1 MLSVEELYCRVD
13 DFVIEMKKQINEQQ
27 VGQPENRGRPR
38 KMSLSEVMTILIMFH
53 TEGYRD
59 FKTFYLGYVCQH
71 LRTEF
76 PNRLRYNS
84 FVERI
89 PETLLPLCLF
99 LKMNTGNCTGIS
111 FIDSTALKVC
121 KNKRI
126 PRHRVFRDQ
135 AARGKTSMGWF
146 YGFKLHI
153 VINDRG
159 ELLSFMVTPGN
170 IDDRKPVPKLVK
182 ELWGKLFG
190 DKGYLSQ
197 ALAKELFEDDI
208 QLLTP
213 LRKNMKNK
221 LMMLEDKLLQRKRS
235 IVETVIDQLKNISQI
250 EHSRHRSIFNFAVN
264 LIAGL
269 IAYTLRPK
277 KPSLNLSDRELST
290 LPSVI

>member
-99 LKMNTGNCTGIS
+99 L
-111 FIDSTALKVC
+111 
-121 KNKRI
+121 
-126 PRHRVFRDQ
+126 
-135 AARGKTSMGWF
+135 
-146 YGFKLHI
+146 
-153 VINDRG
+153 
-159 ELLSFMVTPGN
+159 
-170 IDDRKPVPKLVK
+170 
-182 ELWGKLFG
+182 
-190 DKGYLSQ
+190 
-197 ALAKELFEDDI
+197 
-208 QLLTP
+208 
-213 LRKNMKNK
+213 
-221 LMMLEDKLLQRKRS
+221 
-235 IVETVIDQLKNISQI
+235 
-250 EHSRHRSIFNFAVN
+250 
-264 LIAGL
+264 
-269 IAYTLRPK
+269 
-277 KPSLNLSDRELST
+277 
-290 LPSVI
+290 